1 MNEWIN
7 YQGRHR
13 AARAAKNYFCI
24 QTNLWL
30 NTNKTIFG
38 KQRAGLRWIHLSSQP
53 FEKDIF
59 HCEHSFWMCLGDV
72 LVLFVKLWF
81 PQESAS
87 VGFARFVSTWTLT
100 TKYRWRKPDCHLAT
114 VLQQWQKAKSKMPKW
129 MEKQF
134 NRWRSTKEMW
144 SLLFVRSL
152 LFSTPCIF
160 KNFCI

>member
-1 MNEWIN
+1 MW
-7 YQGRHR
+7 
-13 AARAAKNYFCI
+13 KCWVFK
-24 QTNLWL
+24 TNIH
-30 NTNKTIFG
+30 NTKTTPASKEIFG
-38 KQRAGLRWIHLSSQP
+38 LILTTLFLANNEQGWDGYTYLANSLRRIFSIVNIL
-53 FEKDIF
+53 FE
-59 HCEHSFWMCLGDV
+59 CVLGNGDV

-87 VGFARFVSTWTLT
+87 VGFARFVSRWTLT

-114 VLQQWQKAKSKMPKW
+114 ELQQWQKAKSKMPKW

-152 LFSTPCIF
+152 LFSTLCIS
-160 KNFCI
+160 KNFYI